1 MSVTTNVRLMSSVPS
16 AGGTPSEASVGA
28 DSEPVTSAS
37 PDWDRA
43 MSDAEKIVGYSTSY
57 FSLRC
62 LLSDEISNVA
72 LHLRK
77 LVGTNHP
84 LLETAKRLTY
94 TGHSNMQT
102 RGLIVLLMSKAAG
115 HPTTSIDFIDAQQS
129 AGISQRQR
137 SLAEMTEMIYS
148 AHLIHRGI
156 LNLQPS
162 LLLQSKKAMDLH
174 FGNKMSVL
182 SGDFLLASVWKG
194 LGELRDTKVVELMA
208 TAIGDFM
215 EGQFIIETESTFPTT
230 NAGKDFWEER
240 NFLRVGSLQANSCQS
255 ALQLSG
261 HDDRLQVNAYDFG
274 RNIALGWQAF
284 TELQPFIDSYMHPLN
299 TAPTFDLR
307 SAPVVLHIENNGQSL
322 DEIVLSGGEGEGE
335 AGVAD
340 NSPQYDFNKLHSLV
354 RNGPAIDKTRQLI
367 REYTDKALQAL
378 EGFPKSDATNA
389 LSNIVFAIREQ

>member
-1 MSVTTNVRLMSSVPS
+1 M
-16 AGGTPSEASVGA
+16 
-28 DSEPVTSAS
+28 
-37 PDWDRA
+37 
-43 MSDAEKIVGYSTSY
+43 
-57 FSLRC
+57 
-62 LLSDEISNVA
+62 
-72 LHLRK
+72 
-77 LVGTNHP
+77 
-84 LLETAKRLTY
+84 
-94 TGHSNMQT
+94 
-102 RGLIVLLMSKAAG
+102 LLMSKAAG

-162 LLLQSKKAMDLH
+162 LLAQSKKAMDLH

-215 EGQFIIETESTFPTT
+215 EGQFIIETESKFPVK
-230 NAGKDFWEER
+230 NASKQFWEER
-240 NFLRVGSLQANSCQS
+240 NFLRVGSLQANGCQS

-261 HDDRLQVNAYDFG
+261 HPENLQVKAYEFG

-284 TELQPFIDSYMHPLN
+284 TELQPFIDSYVYPIN
-299 TAPTFDLR
+299 TAPNFELI
-307 SAPVVLHIENNGQSL
+307 SAPVVLHIENNGQTLEDIFS
-322 DEIVLSGGEGEGE
+322 DNRNKPGG
-335 AGVAD
+335 AD
-340 NSPQYDFNKLHSLV
+340 SQPTYDFEKLHTIV
-354 RNGPAIDKTRQLI
+354 RNGPAIHKTRELI
-367 REYTDKALQAL
+367 SEYTDKALEAL
-378 EGFPKSDATNA
+378 EGLPQSDATKA

>member
-1 MSVTTNVRLMSSVPS
+1 
-16 AGGTPSEASVGA
+16 
-28 DSEPVTSAS
+28 
-37 PDWDRA
+37 
-43 MSDAEKIVGYSTSY
+43 
-57 FSLRC
+57 
-62 LLSDEISNVA
+62 
-72 LHLRK
+72 
-77 LVGTNHP
+77 
-84 LLETAKRLTY
+84 
-94 TGHSNMQT
+94 MQT

-115 HPTTSIDFIDAQQS
+115 HPTSSIDFMDAQQS

-162 LLLQSKKAMDLH
+162 LLSQSKKAMDLH

-215 EGQFIIETESTFPTT
+215 EGQFIIETESKFPAN

-255 ALQLSG
+255 ALQLAG
-261 HDDRLQVNAYDFG
+261 LDDSLQMKAYEFG

-299 TAPTFDLR
+299 TAPTFDLI
-307 SAPVVLHIENNGQSL
+307 SAPVVLHIENNGENLDDIVINNARNSDNTTGDESQQS
-322 DEIVLSGGEGEGE
+322 
-335 AGVAD
+335 
-340 NSPQYDFNKLHSLV
+340 YDFKKLHSIV
-354 RNGPAIDKTRQLI
+354 RNGPAIGKTRELI
-367 REYTDKALQAL
+367 TDYTDKALQAL
-378 EGFPKSDATNA
+378 DGFPKSDATKA
-389 LSNIVFAIREQ
+389 LTNIVFAIREQ